1 MADLTSLPSA
11 SPRPVAAVHALM
23 LLGRIALGGVFVYAA
38 YTKLRHPWMLF
49 AMSVNSYQLL
59 PEWTVT
65 LLARTLPWLEL
76 TLGLLLL
83 VGVGL
88 RYVAAAASLLLLGFF
103 GIMLSSYVKGLGID
117 CGCFG
122 FGEKLGVRTLLRD
135 GLLAALSLAL
145 TVGAFWAAYPRRVA
159 PGGMRQDQK
168 VE

>member
-1 MADLTSLPSA
+1 MTDLTPPPAALP
-11 SPRPVAAVHALM
+11 PPAAVVRALM

-49 AMSVNSYQLL
+49 AMSVNSYQVL
-59 PEWTVT
+59 PEWSVT

-76 TLGLLLL
+76 ALGLLLL

-103 GIMLSSYVKGLGID
+103 GIMLSSYVKGKGID

-122 FGEKLGVRTLLRD
+122 FGERLGVRTLLRD
-135 GLLAALSLAL
+135 GMLAALSLVL
-145 TVGAFWAAYPRRVA
+145 TVGAFWTARSKRVA
-159 PGGMRQDQK
+159 PGGML
-168 VE
+168 